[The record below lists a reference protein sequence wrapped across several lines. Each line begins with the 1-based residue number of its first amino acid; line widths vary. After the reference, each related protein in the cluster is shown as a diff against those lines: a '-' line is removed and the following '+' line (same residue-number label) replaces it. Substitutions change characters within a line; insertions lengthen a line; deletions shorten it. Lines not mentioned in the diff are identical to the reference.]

1 MGRWGVMDRAHGGHG
16 GGVVALLSQKVQGW
30 LYDGYVILSALQSRH
45 ERVPR
50 EILVP
55 CARSVNL
62 WWTRESAFFTLAH
75 A

>member
-1 MGRWGVMDRAHGGHG
+1 M
-16 GGVVALLSQKVQGW
+16 ALLSQKVQGW
-30 LYDGYVILSALQSRH
+30 LYDGSVILSALQSRH
-45 ERVPR
+45 ERVHR

-62 WWTRESAFFTLAH
+62 WWTRGSAFFTLAH